1 LYNYTREMSRVKLAE
16 KIKKHREK
24 IGLTQEAL
32 ARKAD
37 ISYNTIIK
45 LETGGIKDPRIS
57 TLSKVAKALGVTVDA
72 LITED

>member
-1 LYNYTREMSRVKLAE
+1 MSSKMNVGKN
-16 KIKKHREK
+16 IKKYRTK

-45 LETGGIKDPRIS
+45 LETNGIEDPRVS
-57 TLSKVAKALGVTVDA
+57 TLKKIADA
-72 LITED
+72 LNIKIDNLIIGN